1 MFLTHLLLLK
11 LLHIIQTETHTSYT
25 NNGLLNS
32 TKCISFILV
41 YTCLSNIYKVSESI
55 LLNINLKNTN
65 SNMTFQILE
74 YIPMR
79 NHPTKYNILILL
91 HTDPNDR
98 NELWEFL

>member
-1 MFLTHLLLLK
+1 
-11 LLHIIQTETHTSYT
+11 
-25 NNGLLNS
+25 
-32 TKCISFILV
+32 
-41 YTCLSNIYKVSESI
+41 
-55 LLNINLKNTN
+55 
-65 SNMTFQILE
+65 MTFQILE